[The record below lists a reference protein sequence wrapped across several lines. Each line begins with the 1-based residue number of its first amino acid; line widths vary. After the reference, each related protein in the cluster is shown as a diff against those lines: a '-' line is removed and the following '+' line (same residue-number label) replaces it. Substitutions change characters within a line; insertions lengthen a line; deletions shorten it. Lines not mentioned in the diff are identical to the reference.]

1 MDKNVGSTDQIFRT
15 AAGAVAGIASIA
27 VLFGSVPLP
36 AVLSPVLGIVA
47 AVMLVTAS
55 VGTCPVYSVL
65 GVDSCPRDS
74 SAS

>member
-1 MDKNVGSTDQIFRT
+1 MVTNVGSTDRKFRI
-15 AAGAVAGIASIA
+15 AAGAVAGVASLA
-27 VLFGSVPLP
+27 VLLGSVPLP
-36 AVLSPVLGIVA
+36 AVLSPVLGTVA

-55 VGTCPVYSVL
+55 VGTCPIYSVL